1 MGMKEGRNLGREGTG
16 EGEKKD
22 RNMEVVE
29 GGKGMREGR
38 RERRKLGG
46 MERKAEAR
54 REEGGVNIMITD
66 IQHKDHPSF
75 NGFEYYLNICISD
88 SCQRT

>member
-1 MGMKEGRNLGREGTG
+1 MGMKEGKNLGREGTG
-16 EGEKKD
+16 ENEKD

-38 RERRKLGG
+38 TERRKLG
-46 MERKAEAR
+46 MERKAKAR

-66 IQHKDHPSF
+66 YNTRIIHHSMD
-75 NGFEYYLNICISD
+75 LNII
-88 SCQRT
+88 